1 MLAALACPGEPL
13 ATSGTPTGP
22 WPHLVEA
29 PTARPLPDWLAPA
42 TGHDMPVS
50 PENATRALQTPPAF
64 TWPDHRRHES
74 RQGQD
79 AQTEALYEFRL
90 TRADGQVLERSTDR
104 NFLLLEEP
112 LPQGVHSWQVR
123 PAGRKPGAGWSLPRR
138 FEVVAHAAP
147 FPVPD
152 METLWRRA
160 TTAARP
166 RLFPAGDAWPAHRD
180 SLLQGRHAP
189 LFARLQASVQEQAGQ
204 PLPRPEPE
212 RGAPPG
218 PRPGL
223 WPSPTEEPYR
233 EALSGMERAA
243 MDWRVSGN
251 PAALAEARR
260 RLANILEWPATGPT
274 AFGHNDQLSLRL
286 IWSLALAHDLLHDQL
301 TEEEV
306 AALLNDV
313 ATRAEPA
320 FDWYFRNPES
330 PSLNLRAAPF
340 DSHGYLHLA
349 NFAALSVLFAG
360 SLPEAEAWFHEAV
373 PLFLALGHPWGGD
386 DGGSGNGANYAFYYL
401 MDLLPR
407 WDVLRNG
414 IGIDPAHSAWA
425 RHFAIYA
432 TLFQP
437 PGAPFVF
444 GDGAGHGDLPLTATV
459 ARGLAART
467 GDRVA
472 RRYSAALPQ
481 SHPVP
486 ALLEFTAPTAPP
498 TLAGGPDHGLLPE
511 AAVLPSIGWAALHS
525 GRRPGSRASIYFRSG
540 PFGSESH
547 NHADQN
553 SFTVDIDGQRVA
565 IDSGYYD
572 SYGSRHRRE
581 WTRQTRAHNAI
592 TFDGGQG
599 QAVPDQ
605 EADGRI
611 TWFFDDGRL
620 AGLAGDA
627 TAAYAGALTRAER
640 VLAFLR
646 PDLLLVHDRLESAQ
660 PRRFEWNL
668 HSAAE
673 LLTEGSNR
681 LAVQDGRLC
690 VEMLL
695 PRRPRLSL
703 WADFGDPANA
713 PEDASL
719 PGQWH
724 ARFALAQPVRRAEFL
739 AVLRLRCAEAAL
751 GQPVRRPDGGL
762 ELTVGGEKVVFEGG
776 TAHIEPGLPG
786 PAGITPTRP

>member
-1 MLAALACPGEPL
+1 MLAALTCPGKTPAAAEGPL
-13 ATSGTPTGP
+13 TP

-29 PTARPLPDWLAPA
+29 PTARPLQDWLAPA
-42 TGHDMPVS
+42 TGHDMPVR

-64 TWPDHRRHES
+64 TWPDHRRHEG

-79 AQTEALYEFRL
+79 RLPHAPYEFRL
-90 TRADGQVLERSTDR
+90 TLADGRVLERSTDR
-104 NFLLLEEP
+104 NFLLLDEP
-112 LPQGVHSWQVR
+112 LPQGIHSWQVR
-123 PAGRKPGAGWSLPRR
+123 MAGQPPGAGWSLPRR
-138 FEVVAHAAP
+138 FEVTANAAP

-152 METLWRRA
+152 METLWKRA
-160 TTAARP
+160 TQAARP
-166 RLFPAGDAWPAHRD
+166 RLFPAGDGWPAHRD
-180 SLLQGRHAP
+180 DLLQGRRAP
-189 LFARLQASVQEQAGQ
+189 LFARLQASVRQQAGQ
-204 PLPRPEPE
+204 PPLRPEPDRE
-212 RGAPPG
+212 APPG

-223 WPSPTEEPYR
+223 WPSPTEGPYR
-233 EALSGMERAA
+233 EALAAMERAA

-260 RLANILEWPATGPT
+260 RLAGILEWPVAGPT
-274 AFGHNDQLSLRL
+274 AFGRNDQLALRL
-286 IWSLALAHDLLHDQL
+286 LWSLALAHDLLHDRL
-301 TEEEV
+301 TEAE
-306 AALLNDV
+306 ATALATDL

-320 FDWYFRNPES
+320 FRWYFRNPES

-349 NFAALSVLFAG
+349 NFAALSVLLAG
-360 SLPEAEAWFHEAV
+360 ALPEAQSWFHEAV
-373 PLFLALGHPWGGD
+373 PLLLALGHPWGGD

-432 TLFQP
+432 SLFQP
-437 PGAPFVF
+437 PGMPFVF

-467 GDRVA
+467 GDRIA
-472 RRYSAALPQ
+472 RRYAAALPQ
-481 SHPVP
+481 SYPVP

-498 TLAGGPDHGLLPE
+498 ALAGGPDHGLLPD

-525 GRRPGSRASIYFRSG
+525 GLWADGRASIYFRSG

-553 SFTVDIDGQRVA
+553 SFTVDLDGQRVA

-572 SYGSRHRRE
+572 SYGSRHRLE

-599 QAVPDQ
+599 QVVPDQ
-605 EADGRI
+605 AADGRI

-620 AGLAGDA
+620 AGVAGDA
-627 TAAYAGALTRAER
+627 TAAYGGALTRAER

-668 HSAAE
+668 HSAVEMLPDGA
-673 LLTEGSNR
+673 NR
-681 LAVQDGRLC
+681 LAAQDGRLC

-695 PRRPRLSL
+695 PRRPRRSL
-703 WADFGDPANA
+703 AEDFGDPANA
-713 PEDASL
+713 PEDPTL

-724 ARFALAQPVRRAEFL
+724 ARFALAQPARKAEFL
-739 AVLRLRCAEAAL
+739 AVLRLRCAEAAVDS
-751 GQPVRRPDGGL
+751 PVRRPDGGL
-762 ELTVGGEKVVFEGG
+762 ELTVGGDKVVIAG
-776 TAHIEPGLPG
+776 ARARIEPEQSA
-786 PAGITPTRP
+786 PAGVAPVRR